1 MANKLKKQHDPAEI
15 VTYWLDEIKASRKR
29 HENYR
34 KVGKEVFEIY
44 EADKEQDK
52 ETPFNIL
59 YSNTETLRPA
69 LFSAQPRPVVERRFK
84 DDDALGKFAAQ
95 AGKRALEFHL
105 DTNREGYE
113 TVTEAMGAC
122 VLDAILPGRGMI
134 QAKYDADFRT
144 FPSEQ
149 HPPQDDTT
157 KSASKPAE
165 EPVEYAEKE
174 QVCVESVVWDRVHIG
189 PAKKWHKVP
198 WIAYEFFLTKE
209 EVKTLAGDAVAN
221 KLAYMGA
228 EESADDQDGR
238 RKAKEDGR
246 DVGGRKTAR
255 VYQIWDKTG
264 GKKILYVSDSYKEGL
279 LKDPEDDPLKLTGFF
294 NTPRPLMFVE
304 KSCSLI
310 PTAPYAMYKKQA
322 RELNRITKRIEKL
335 VEAIKARGLYD
346 GNLGENLKTLMS
358 QDDNA
363 LVPADVNASM
373 ATEKGFQNAIWMLPI
388 DIMVAV
394 LQQLYQARESCKQT
408 IYEITGISDIIRGAT
423 QASETATAQTIKN
436 QWGTLR
442 LKRMQEEVAR
452 YVRDLL
458 RMVLEISADKFSE
471 ETWAEMTGLPFLTS
485 TQQQQLQA
493 QAQAMAQMQPP
504 GAPPDPQMAAIQQEL
519 SKPVWA
525 KVLKI
530 LKDDVMRTYRID
542 IETNS
547 TVQPEA
553 AEDQKAIMEMM
564 GAIGQVMQSLAPL
577 VTSGALDFNAAKA
590 LLLFIARR
598 FRFGS
603 EIEDYIQAMQAPKP
617 QDDGG
622 AEQMKQAQKQMEM
635 DKQLAIKEID
645 YKKKEADMELK
656 AQAMQKEMEL
666 KQREMDIEYREMQL
680 QMKEQHFGMQ
690 QEVERGLFDIQ
701 KQSAVE
707 SIGNQSK
714 MAQLE
719 NKKYKTENVV
729 NAKADTALGQGVGA
743 MKGLVE
749 QLTQMVAKQAQDNQ
763 RMLQEITSTM
773 SKPRVK
779 KAVRGKDGRI
789 EAVEEVL
796 A

>member
-1 MANKLKKQHDPAEI
+1 MANKLKKQHDPAET

-44 EADKEQDK
+44 EADKEQDR

-122 VLDAILPGRGMI
+122 VLDAILPGRGMV
-134 QAKYDADFRT
+134 QVKYDADFRT

-149 HPPQDDTT
+149 HPPEEDTT
-157 KSASKPAE
+157 KSASKNE

-209 EVKTLAGDAVAN
+209 EVKTLAGEAVAN
-221 KLAYMGA
+221 KLAYLAA

-346 GNLGENLKTLMS
+346 GALGENLKAIMS

-363 LVPADVNASM
+363 LVVADVASSM

-635 DKQLAIKEID
+635 DKQLAVKEID